1 MTSSG
6 TFQNLRPSSAFWLT
20 AGTAAALVLL
30 GLAGAHHMESEG
42 HYVTGMN
49 NRVVWGLP
57 HVFAVF
63 LIVSAS
69 GALNVASIASVF
81 RQSLYKPLS
90 RISGLLAMALLV
102 GGLTVL
108 VLDLGRPDRL
118 IIAMTYYNFK
128 SIFAWN
134 IFLYTGFLVVVAVY
148 LWMMFE
154 PRMNRF
160 TRSAGTVSFI
170 WRLVLTTGTG
180 LIFGVLIAREAL
192 GTLVFVPMFIAM
204 SLSFGTAV
212 TLLAMMLVFRLGQT
226 GVGDQ
231 ILMRLRTLLAYFV
244 AAVAF
249 FVAVDHLTRLYASGH
264 TEVERFLLLEGGIYP
279 LLFWVGQGLLGTVIP
294 VILLLTPRF
303 AGVSQTVIASLLVL
317 LGAFAQLY
325 VLIIGGQ
332 AFPMDIFPGYI
343 EMSTYYE
350 GVVAGY
356 VPSFPELALGLGGI
370 GLAALI
376 ALVAVRVL
384 PFLPQGSVKQ
394 PAG

>member
-1 MTSSG
+1 MTSSV
-6 TFQNLRPSSAFWLT
+6 TFQILRPSSGFWLT
-20 AGTAAALVLL
+20 AGIAAALAIL
-30 GLAGAHHMESEG
+30 GLAGAHHMEVEG

-69 GALNVASIASVF
+69 GALNAASISSVF
-81 RQSLYKPLS
+81 GQSLYKPLS

-118 IIAMTYYNFK
+118 IIAMTYYNFE

-134 IFLYTGFLVVVAVY
+134 IFLYTGFLIVVAVY

-160 TRSAGTVSFI
+160 TRPAGTVSFI

-180 LIFGVLIAREAL
+180 SIFGFLVAREAFDSAVL
-192 GTLVFVPMFIAM
+192 APMFIAM

-212 TLLAMMLVFRLGQT
+212 TLLAMMLVSRLGQAP
-226 GVGDQ
+226 VSHE
-231 ILMRLRTLLAYFV
+231 ILTRLRTLLAYFV
-244 AAVAF
+244 IAVAF
-249 FVAVDHLTRLYASGH
+249 FVAIDHLTRLYAAGH
-264 TEVERFLLLEGGIYP
+264 TEVEMFLLVEGGIYP

-294 VILLLTPRF
+294 VILLLAPRF
-303 AGVSQTVIASLLVL
+303 VGVSQTVVASLLVL

-332 AFPMDIFPGYI
+332 AFPMDIFPGYT
-343 EMSTYYE
+343 ETSSYYD

-370 GLAALI
+370 GLATLI

-384 PFLPQGSVKQ
+384 PFLPQGPVKQ

>member
-1 MTSSG
+1 
-6 TFQNLRPSSAFWLT
+6 
-20 AGTAAALVLL
+20 
-30 GLAGAHHMESEG
+30 MEVEG

-69 GALNVASIASVF
+69 GALNAASISSVF
-81 RQSLYKPLS
+81 GQSLYKPLS

-118 IIAMTYYNFK
+118 IIAMTYYNFE

-134 IFLYTGFLVVVAVY
+134 IFLYTGFLIVVAVY

-160 TRSAGTVSFI
+160 TRPAGTVSFI

-180 LIFGVLIAREAL
+180 SIFGFLVAREAFDSAVL
-192 GTLVFVPMFIAM
+192 APMFIAM

-212 TLLAMMLVFRLGQT
+212 TLLAMMLVSRLGQAP
-226 GVGDQ
+226 VNHE
-231 ILMRLRTLLAYFV
+231 ILARLRTLLAYFV
-244 AAVAF
+244 IAVAF
-249 FVAVDHLTRLYASGH
+249 FVAIDHLTRLYAAGH
-264 TEVERFLLLEGGIYP
+264 TGVERFLLVEGGIYP
-279 LLFWVGQGLLGTVIP
+279 WLFWVGQGLLGTVIP

-303 AGVSQTVIASLLVL
+303 AGVSQTVFASLLVL

-332 AFPMDIFPGYI
+332 AYPMDIFPGYI
-343 EMSTYYE
+343 E
-350 GVVAGY
+350 
-356 VPSFPELALGLGGI
+356 
-370 GLAALI
+370 
-376 ALVAVRVL
+376 
-384 PFLPQGSVKQ
+384 
-394 PAG
+394 

>member
-20 AGTAAALVLL
+20 AGIAAALVLL

-226 GVGDQ
+226 AVGDE

-249 FVAVDHLTRLYASGH
+249 FVAVDHHTRLYASGH

-317 LGAFAQLY
+317 LGACAQLY

-343 EMSTYYE
+343 EMSTHYE

-356 VPSFPELALGLGGI
+356 VPSLPELALGLGGI
-370 GLAALI
+370 GLATLI

>member
-1 MTSSG
+1 MTSSV
-6 TFQNLRPSSAFWLT
+6 TFEILRPSSGFWLT
-20 AGTAAALVLL
+20 AGIAAALAIL
-30 GLAGAHHMESEG
+30 GLAGAHHMEVEG

-69 GALNVASIASVF
+69 GALNAASISSVF
-81 RQSLYKPLS
+81 GQSLYKPLS

-118 IIAMTYYNFK
+118 IIAMTYYNFE

-134 IFLYTGFLVVVAVY
+134 IFLYTGFLIVVAVY

-160 TRSAGTVSFI
+160 TRPAGTVSFI

-180 LIFGVLIAREAL
+180 SIFGFLVAREAFDSAVL
-192 GTLVFVPMFIAM
+192 APMFIAM

-212 TLLAMMLVFRLGQT
+212 TLLAMMLVSRLGQAP
-226 GVGDQ
+226 VSHE
-231 ILMRLRTLLAYFV
+231 ILTRLRTLLAYFV
-244 AAVAF
+244 IAVAF
-249 FVAVDHLTRLYASGH
+249 FVAIDHLTRLYAAGH
-264 TEVERFLLLEGGIYP
+264 TEVEMFLLVEGGIYP

-294 VILLLTPRF
+294 VILLLAPRF
-303 AGVSQTVIASLLVL
+303 VGVSQTVVASLLVL

-332 AFPMDIFPGYI
+332 AFPMDIFPGYT
-343 EMSTYYE
+343 ETSSYYD

-370 GLAALI
+370 GLATLI

-384 PFLPQGSVKQ
+384 PFLPQGPVK
-394 PAG
+394 

>member
-244 AAVAF
+244 SAVAF

-370 GLAALI
+370 GLATLI

>member
-6 TFQNLRPSSAFWLT
+6 TFQIVRPSSAFWLT
-20 AGTAAALVLL
+20 AGIAAALVLL
-30 GLAGAHHMESEG
+30 GLAGAHHMETEG

-63 LIVSAS
+63 LIVTAS
-69 GALNVASIASVF
+69 GALNIASISSVF
-81 RQSLYKPLS
+81 GQTLYKPFA
-90 RISGLLAMALLV
+90 RISGLLAMALLI

-154 PRMNRF
+154 PRMHRL
-160 TRSAGTVSFI
+160 TRPAGTVSFI

-212 TLLAMMLVFRLGQT
+212 TLLAVMLVFRLGQT
-226 GVGDQ
+226 AVGDE

-244 AAVAF
+244 ATVAL
-249 FVAVDHLTRLYASGH
+249 FVAIDHLTRLYAAGH

-303 AGVSQTVIASLLVL
+303 AGVSQTVIASALVL

-343 EMSTYYE
+343 EESTYYD

-370 GLAALI
+370 GLATLI

>member
-20 AGTAAALVLL
+20 AGIAAALVLL

-226 GVGDQ
+226 AVGDE

-294 VILLLTPRF
+294 VILLLIPRF

-370 GLAALI
+370 GLATLI

>member
-1 MTSSG
+1 MTSSV
-6 TFQNLRPSSAFWLT
+6 TFQILRPSSGFWLT
-20 AGTAAALVLL
+20 AGIAAALAIL
-30 GLAGAHHMESEG
+30 GLAGAHHMEVEG

-69 GALNVASIASVF
+69 GALNAASISSVF
-81 RQSLYKPLS
+81 GQSLYKPLS

-118 IIAMTYYNFK
+118 IIAMTYYNFE
-128 SIFAWN
+128 SIYGWN
-134 IFLYTGFLVVVAVY
+134 IFLYTGFLIVVAVY

-303 AGVSQTVIASLLVL
+303 AGVSQTAVASLLVL

-343 EMSTYYE
+343 EKSTYYD

-356 VPSFPELALGLGGI
+356 APSLPELALGLGGI
-370 GLAALI
+370 GLATLI

-384 PFLPQGSVKQ
+384 PFLPQGPVKQ